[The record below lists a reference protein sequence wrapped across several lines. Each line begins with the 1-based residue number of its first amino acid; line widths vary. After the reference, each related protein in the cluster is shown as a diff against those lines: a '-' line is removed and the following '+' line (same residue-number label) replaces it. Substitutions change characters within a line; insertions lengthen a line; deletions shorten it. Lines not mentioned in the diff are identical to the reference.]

1 MRVSDA
7 TGFRSVFT
15 KSSGSCASSSP
26 SGSTA
31 KPAACSSTPRNREP
45 QPPPHQIRAL
55 SLRRFVDPH
64 DVDDTALN
72 SNFWTDED
80 FEEIDEE
87 IDQEE
92 QALAES
98 CRPSL
103 KGHAHSCRDHVA
115 LPIVEIARI
124 VGVLIELE
132 VAGFVG
138 SLGIPLA
145 KGVAHIS
152 AQGVAMV
159 EVGMGQYDEQSG
171 RGGAEAGCEFR
182 PALDMHEGA
191 LVRSEFVFENDWGFD
206 QFHVVANQ
214 NLVIHSG
221 DGEIDLAHLSVD
233 GDGEIAVHR
242 EDQTAEDGELLGM
255 IGVVGGYADFAS
267 RDDARTTVL
276 DRRFFHHHV
285 AVEIE
290 VSTGDRGQ
298 RAEFVG
304 SLADVEVDS
313 PALTIARDGS
323 R

>member
-1 MRVSDA
+1 MRFLNH
-7 TGFRSVFT
+7 TT
-15 KSSGSCASSSP
+15 KPAASSSTP
-26 SGSTA
+26 S
-31 KPAACSSTPRNREP
+31 KPRAANSGLTRF
-45 QPPPHQIRAL
+45 RAP
-55 SLRRFVDPH
+55 SLRRVLDPH

-72 SNFWTDED
+72 SNFGTDED
-80 FEEIDEE
+80 FWEIDEE
-87 IDQEE
+87 IDEEE

-98 CRPSL
+98 CRPPL
-103 KGHAHSCRDHVA
+103 KGHAHPCRDHVA

-159 EVGMGQYDEQSG
+159 EVGMGQYDEESG
-171 RGGAEAGCEFR
+171 SGGAEAGCEFR
-182 PALDMHEGA
+182 PPLDVHEGA

-214 NLVIHSG
+214 NLVIQSG
-221 DGEIDLAHLSVD
+221 DGEIDLADLSVD

-242 EDQTAEDGELLGM
+242 EGQTAEDGELLGM

-276 DRRFFHHHV
+276 DGRFFHHHV

-313 PALTIARDGS
+313 PALTIARDRS